1 MKIAP
6 AYGQKPPKKKKRSR
20 LGLGVL
26 AALVVSLFGAKNAT
40 RHGAPEPSLEPRAAR
55 AEDVERGAIAPVQYA
70 LVTSLWADYA
80 VPSCRV
86 ATIWASSTTG
96 AAFAPVMRLSMKS
109 PVRTPAAAVHAAT
122 WVARE
127 KINLEAANDAD
138 IAARYVSME
147 PGAAPTVRLFRHAR
161 IKPRRAQFSAQKFAV
176 GAGLR
181 MAA

>member
-6 AYGQKPPKKKKRSR
+6 AYGQKPPKKKRSR

-26 AALVVSLFGAKNAT
+26 AALIMSLFGARNAT
-40 RHGAPEPSLEPRAAR
+40 RHGAPAPALEPRAAR
-55 AEDVERGAIAPVQYA
+55 AEDVERGAIAAVQYA

-86 ATIWASSTTG
+86 ATVYAATTKG
-96 AAFAPVMRLSMKS
+96 ATFAPVMRLSMKS

-127 KINLEAANDAD
+127 MINLEAANDAD
-138 IAARYVSME
+138 IAARYVSLE
-147 PGAAPTVRLFRHAR
+147 PGTSPTVRIFRAAR
-161 IKPRRAQFSAQKFAV
+161 IKPRRAQFSAEKFA
-176 GAGLR
+176 GGSGLR
-181 MAA
+181 LAA